1 VRRGAA
7 SAAPVRSETAQAAT
21 VTSSPRAPVRVAE
34 RPPADRPRER
44 LRAVG
49 PGALSDAELLALLL
63 GTGTARE
70 GVLDLAARVLASVGG
85 LGPLARLAA
94 SELASLP
101 GLGPAKASEIVA
113 ALELGRRACADPGAE
128 RPQILSPADAAALLG
143 PRMAHLEHE
152 RSVVLLL
159 DRRHRVLREA
169 VVGVGGIAH
178 APMEPREVFAPALR
192 EPGVA
197 AVLVAHN
204 HPSGDPAPSP
214 EDHAVTR
221 RLASAAEM
229 LGLEFV
235 DHVIV
240 AARGWSSLRADQR

>member
-1 VRRGAA
+1 VTPGAA
-7 SAAPVRSETAQAAT
+7 PAALAVTKPVG
-21 VTSSPRAPVRVAE
+21 VAE

-44 LRAVG
+44 LRALG

-70 GVLDLAARVLASVGG
+70 GVLDLAARVLSAAGG

-94 SELASLP
+94 SELAAMP

-128 RPQILSPADAAALLG
+128 RPQILSPADAAALLA
-143 PRMAHLEHE
+143 PRIAHLEHE

-159 DRRHRVLREA
+159 DRRHRVLRE
-169 VVGVGGIAH
+169 VVAGVGGIAH

-204 HPSGDPAPSP
+204 HPSGDPTPSP
-214 EDHAVTR
+214 DDRAVTR
-221 RLASAAEM
+221 RLALAADT
-229 LGLEFV
+229 LGIEFV

-240 AARGWSSLRADQR
+240 ATRGWSSLRGEAG